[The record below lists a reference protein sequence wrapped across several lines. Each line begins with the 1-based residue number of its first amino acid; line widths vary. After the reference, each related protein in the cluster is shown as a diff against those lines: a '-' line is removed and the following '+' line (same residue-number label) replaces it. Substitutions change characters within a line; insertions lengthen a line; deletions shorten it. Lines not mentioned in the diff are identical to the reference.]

1 MHQRPG
7 FKPGLMLGHCAT
19 VISLSCLKDLVSSQG
34 FNVGIQSNIWTVF
47 YAPETWLQA
56 RVLMLGYCTT
66 CTSKIWFQAGLLIS
80 VYNQTYETKTW
91 LQARVLMLWYCTT
104 VTSLPCFK
112 NLVSSQGFNVGIQSN
127 IWTVFHLPKT
137 WLQVRFYVRT
147 HSVGKCLIGER
158 IVCWWSVKDNHSVGL
173 MIREAGNLIFKGREK
188 L

>member
-1 MHQRPG
+1 MSVFNQTYEQASYIKDLASS
-7 FKPGLMLGHCAT
+7 FMVLGYCTT
-19 VISLSCLKDLVSSQG
+19 VISLPCLKDLVSNQG

-47 YAPETWLQA
+47 YAPKTWLQA
-56 RVLMLGYCTT
+56 R
-66 CTSKIWFQAGLLIS
+66 LLIS

-104 VTSLPCFK
+104 VISLPCFK

-127 IWTVFHLPKT
+127 IWTVFHSPKT
-137 WLQVRFYVRT
+137 WLQVRFYVRI

-173 MIREAGNLIFKGREK
+173 MIREAGK
-188 L
+188 LNF